1 MTPREFIR
9 FLELMGYKRA
19 TDTDVADD
27 KAEDQADDQEERQ
40 EEE

>member
-1 MTPREFIR
+1 MTPKEFIR
-9 FLELMGYKRA
+9 FLELIGYKRA

-27 KAEDQADDQEERQ
+27 QTGDQEERQ